1 MCPARRLVLVLG
13 PLTVLVLATACA
25 SPVRTTV
32 DRIDDSITT
41 AAVKTKLAADRFA
54 TLSEIDVETHQGLV
68 TLGGLVDD
76 ETLRQRAVYLAGQ
89 ARGVR
94 AIVNNI
100 QVRQAAVPSPPPVP
114 PSASTSESTPPPV
127 PASTSESTRP
137 PVPPPASTSESTTSG
152 SPPPVPASAS
162 TSDPTP
168 PVPGSRSDEWRM
180 ADSTLHGSA
189 DDVRNWAAHEAAAQN
204 RAVAYERPDGSQRV
218 EAYPLSQ
225 PARGGCRWIQERVFE
240 NGRLVDDSSKEV
252 CG

>member
-1 MCPARRLVLVLG
+1 MYPARRSVVVLG
-13 PLTVLVLATACA
+13 PLAVLVLATACA

-32 DRIDDSITT
+32 DRIDDTITT
-41 AAVKTKLAADRFA
+41 AAVKTKLAADRIA

-68 TLGGLVDD
+68 TLSGLVDD

-94 AIVNNI
+94 AIVNNLQI
-100 QVRQAAVPSPPPVP
+100 RQASPPTPPPAPPSAPTSSSAPPPVP
-114 PSASTSESTPPPV
+114 SPAPTSEST
-127 PASTSESTRP
+127 A
-137 PVPPPASTSESTTSG
+137 SG
-152 SPPPVPASAS
+152 SPPPVPASTS
-162 TSDPTP
+162 TPGPTP
-168 PVPGSRSDEWRM
+168 PVPGNPSDEWRM

-189 DDVRNWAAHEAAAQN
+189 DDVRSWAAHEAAAQN
-204 RAVAYERPDGSQRV
+204 RAVAYERADGSQRV

-225 PARGGCRWIQERVFE
+225 PARGGCRWIQQRVFE